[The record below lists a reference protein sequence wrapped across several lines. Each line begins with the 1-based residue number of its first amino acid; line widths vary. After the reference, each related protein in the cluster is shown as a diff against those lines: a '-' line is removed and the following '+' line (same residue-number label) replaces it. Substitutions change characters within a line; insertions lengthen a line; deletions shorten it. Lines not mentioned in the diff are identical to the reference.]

1 MKLTVKKIR
10 YIINNKKKGESS
22 ELIRKDMKISKRR
35 VEQIWKFYS
44 ETGKEPIIG
53 KNMGRPVKTLDPKE
67 EEIIS
72 IAFDRYRFGARM
84 LEKYWMMLQEKF
96 WLVEKYWI
104 IRPMRELIMDHG
116 SEFGAHRIDEKGEW
130 DGEFKQHILKYG
142 IKPILAGVKHPQTNG
157 KLEKFF
163 DSYQRFRNFFP
174 TFDDFIDWYNN
185 RPHGSLNFDELE
197 TPEQAFWRKLPME
210 VFFGIGNRLFGL

>member
-1 MKLTVKKIR
+1 LYYDFKFDLNSYKYFSILNKYCIVPKLFRIKFFPETSVQSMKLTVKKIR

-84 LEKYWMMLQEKF
+84 LEK
-96 WLVEKYWI
+96 
-104 IRPMRELIMDHG
+104 
-116 SEFGAHRIDEKGEW
+116 GEW
-130 DGEFKQHILKYG
+130 DG
-142 IKPILAGVKHPQTNG
+142 
-157 KLEKFF
+157 
-163 DSYQRFRNFFP
+163 
-174 TFDDFIDWYNN
+174 
-185 RPHGSLNFDELE
+185 
-197 TPEQAFWRKLPME
+197 
-210 VFFGIGNRLFGL
+210 

>member
-1 MKLTVKKIR
+1 MKLTIKKIR

-84 LEKYWMMLQEKF
+84 LEK
-96 WLVEKYWI
+96 
-104 IRPMRELIMDHG
+104 
-116 SEFGAHRIDEKGEW
+116 GEW

-157 KLEKFF
+157 RLEKFF

>member
-84 LEKYWMMLQEKF
+84 LEK
-96 WLVEKYWI
+96 
-104 IRPMRELIMDHG
+104 
-116 SEFGAHRIDEKGEW
+116 GEW

-142 IKPILAGVKHPQTNG
+142 IKKSSMRNNYRTTQQRRNHSHSDKRLSIPLALPP
-157 KLEKFF
+157 
-163 DSYQRFRNFFP
+163 P
-174 TFDDFIDWYNN
+174 T
-185 RPHGSLNFDELE
+185 
-197 TPEQAFWRKLPME
+197 
-210 VFFGIGNRLFGL
+210 